1 MNERKVFSLAWVGG
15 SREVKK
21 RRRAGFNGVLGGLF
35 FFWVFILLDAT
46 RTGARGVWIFVW
58 PSAVFIPR

>member
-21 RRRAGFNGVLGGLF
+21 GGVLALT
-35 FFWVFILLDAT
+35 VF
-46 RTGARGVWIFVW
+46 
-58 PSAVFIPR
+58 